1 MGETDDERHTQTGGD
16 GADEEHDANHHEN
29 DENRENDEH
38 HEQQD
43 GNHEHHHENDEHHD
57 HGEPGTHEHHHHDVE
72 TLGVAVLTV
81 SSSRSLDEDVA
92 GDTVVATLEDAG
104 HELVTRELVGDDH
117 DTVQGA
123 VLNLVGRDDV
133 DTLVTTGGTGVT
145 PDDVTVEAAGR
156 LFAKELPGFGELFR
170 QRSYD
175 EVGTMVVATR
185 ATAGIA
191 EQTPV
196 FCLPGSENA
205 AALGAELVGEAAGH
219 LSGLA
224 SRDEA

>member
-1 MGETDDERHTQTGGD
+1 MSDTGDERHEQTGSPGD
-16 GADEEHDANHHEN
+16 AVDHDENHH
-29 DENRENDEH
+29 D
-38 HEQQD
+38 
-43 GNHEHHHENDEHHD
+43 HEHQHENGENQEHHHD
-57 HGEPGTHEHHHHDVE
+57 HGEPGTHEHHHHDVD

-81 SSSRSLDEDVA
+81 SSSRSLDEDEA

-117 DTVQGA
+117 DTVQSA
-123 VLNLVGRDDV
+123 VLNLIGRDDV

-145 PDDVTVEAAGR
+145 PDDVTVEAAGG

-170 QRSYD
+170 RRSYD

-191 EQTPV
+191 EETPV
-196 FCLPGSENA
+196 FSLPGSENA
-205 AALGAELVGEAAGH
+205 ASLGAELVAETAGH

-224 SRDEA
+224 SRDDADEA

>member
-1 MGETDDERHTQTGGD
+1 MSDTGDERHEQTGSPGD
-16 GADEEHDANHHEN
+16 AVDHDENHH
-29 DENRENDEH
+29 D
-38 HEQQD
+38 
-43 GNHEHHHENDEHHD
+43 HEHQHENGENQEHHHD
-57 HGEPGTHEHHHHDVE
+57 HGEPGTHEHHHHDVD

-81 SSSRSLDEDVA
+81 SSSRSLDEDEA
-92 GDTVVATLEDAG
+92 GDTVVATLEDAS

-117 DTVQGA
+117 DTVQSA
-123 VLNLVGRDDV
+123 VLNLIGRDDV

-145 PDDVTVEAAGR
+145 PDDVTVEAAGG

-170 QRSYD
+170 RRSYD

-191 EQTPV
+191 EETPV
-196 FCLPGSENA
+196 FSLPGSENA
-205 AALGAELVGEAAGH
+205 ASLGAELVAETAGH

-224 SRDEA
+224 SRDDADEA